1 MDPRE
6 VAVGPLD
13 LAQLRLLPDPEDA
26 EREKAHHVRD
36 DRWKQAHQLAP
47 EVRLRLNPADR
58 GDREAEDKQRHAHR
72 EDPVGDRAQAVEA
85 RAGELVVV
93 AVALHAVDCRGMPT
107 PRDVIFFESQAQ
119 LRAWF
124 EANHETAAELWVGY
138 HRKRTGRAS
147 ITWQDLVDVELCF
160 GWIDSVRKPLDN
172 DTSAQRVTPRRKG
185 SIWSA
190 VNIKRFEEL
199 DALGLTHSSGRAAFA
214 RRDERRS
221 RVYSYENRSRGFD
234 AATEAEFRE
243 HESAWSFFEYASRPA
258 GPNGSSPASDVRR
271 CSR

>member
-1 MDPRE
+1 
-6 VAVGPLD
+6 
-13 LAQLRLLPDPEDA
+13 
-26 EREKAHHVRD
+26 
-36 DRWKQAHQLAP
+36 
-47 EVRLRLNPADR
+47 
-58 GDREAEDKQRHAHR
+58 
-72 EDPVGDRAQAVEA
+72 
-85 RAGELVVV
+85 
-93 AVALHAVDCRGMPT
+93 MPT

-243 HESAWSFFEYASRPA
+243 HESAWSFFEKQPPYYRRTAAFWVTSAKRDETRSRRLEKLIACSEHGERLPA
-258 GPNGSSPASDVRR
+258 LSPSPR
-271 CSR
+271 SR